1 MKWNSS
7 MNSEMKVWAHHLYLL
22 DSSQHILRNDKLCFW
37 ILLVGFQNFIWHYTA
52 DRWCTKELEIQF
64 KFNVVCHWNKEK
76 QNKTKNKRVLVVLSL
91 RPLHILL
98 FIICNNYSFK
108 EPFSVYLHCTCCDIL
123 CCFILKTATRTSIL
137 LPTYDCMIT
146 LWTYVFQ
153 DAHSDRKCRMSGDK
167 KKTNCF
173 VYKNGLNHLQ
183 LHAGELKKK
192 THIFNE
198 IQMNSLEIMKCA
210 SPFQDFH
217 SKCLFFFSIE
227 IVFFFLSWVEFFC
240 SFFVKK
246 FFIWT
251 FSSFSWNRV

>member
-1 MKWNSS
+1 MASLLLTIFEFFGFILMEIYRFDHVVRCSWSISYFCYSWSIHNVMKWNSS

-167 KKTNCF
+167 KK
-173 VYKNGLNHLQ
+173 Q
-183 LHAGELKKK
+183 
-192 THIFNE
+192 I
-198 IQMNSLEIMKCA
+198 A
-210 SPFQDFH
+210 S
-217 SKCLFFFSIE
+217 SIKM
-227 IVFFFLSWVEFFC
+227 V
-240 SFFVKK
+240 
-246 FFIWT
+246 
-251 FSSFSWNRV
+251 